1 MKKMMMILLLLPC
14 LLYAQQEPRNRY
26 GIIAG
31 YSLNTHTS
39 DFKRLPDCPSCSPG
53 YKEGSGS
60 GLYGG
65 IMMDI
70 PLSTGLF
77 LSGRLA
83 YHDMSGTLRS
93 TEKTTII
100 VGGIATDGA
109 FEHTL
114 ESTLGI
120 IGFEPSIG
128 MTLFD
133 NVRGNIGFSASY
145 LLTKEYAQV
154 ETIVQP
160 ADFGTFLN
168 PDGTDSRSRQR
179 NIFSGTLQEANS
191 ILLFAPVISLSY
203 LMPLNKEETFYL
215 QPELRYSL
223 GLSNIVNDQL
233 VNSWKVH
240 ALAFGIG
247 LSYSPRSTP
256 PKQEKYFKDYRIDT
270 VRVEKEIAAN
280 SYSRGMEKQSIETSE
295 NDAEILNTTIVRRI
309 DTLFIKKNYALQ
321 GSIIALGIDAAGNE
335 VQNPQFIIEE
345 YISNRLDPLLP
356 YVFFDDN
363 SATLPQRYNK
373 LNANEASTFS
383 INSLFRS
390 TTLELYYHLLNI
402 IGKRMTEQT
411 KATMTLVGC
420 NADQGAEKGNEELS
434 KNRASAVKNYLVK
447 VWNIDETRIQI
458 QSRNLPQKAST
469 PLNEPDK
476 IAENRRVEI
485 YSDNPKIM
493 EPIFIEKIDRSA
505 NPPTARFK
513 ISAQTDAPLVSWK
526 VQSYQKV
533 QTQYTFTQTGTAPMP
548 AYIDWVLAQDQKTI
562 PQSEEK
568 LISELSVEDSKGN
581 TKTIKANELNVTVKT
596 VQEKRTE
603 KLGDYEIERFS
614 LILFDFDKSSIEGN
628 NKGIIDFIK
637 GRIKENSTTEILGY
651 TDRTGNIDYNQKLSL
666 SRASSV
672 KQTLAKNDAVVTGV
686 GSRELL
692 FNNDIPEG
700 RFYCRT
706 VNVIVKTPV
715 Q

>member
-1 MKKMMMILLLLPC
+1 MKKMMVILLLLPC

-26 GIIAG
+26 GIIGG

-39 DFKRLPDCPSCSPG
+39 DFKKLPDCPSCSPG

-65 IMMDI
+65 IMVDI
-70 PLSTGLF
+70 PLSAGLF
-77 LSGRLA
+77 LSGRFV
-83 YHDMSGTLRS
+83 YQDISGTLRN

-100 VGGIATDGA
+100 VQSVATDGA

-133 NVRGNIGFSASY
+133 NFRGSIGFTASY
-145 LLTKEYAQV
+145 LLTKEYAQA

-160 ADFGTFLN
+160 ADFGTFIN

-179 NIFSGTLQEANS
+179 NVFSGTLQEANTM
-191 ILLFAPVISLSY
+191 LLFAPVVSLSY
-203 LMPLNKEETFYL
+203 LMPLNKEGTFHL
-215 QPELRYSL
+215 QPEIRYSL

-240 ALAFGIG
+240 TLAFGIG
-247 LSYSPRSTP
+247 VSYSPLSAPT
-256 PKQEKYFKDYRIDT
+256 KQEKYFEDYKIDT
-270 VRVEKEIAAN
+270 VRVEKEIVEN
-280 SYSRGMEKQSIETSE
+280 TYSRGTEKQSIERTE
-295 NDAEILNTTIVRRI
+295 NDIEIMSTKIVRRT
-309 DTLFIKKNYALQ
+309 DTLFIKKSYALQ
-321 GSIIALGIDAAGNE
+321 GSIVALGVDAAGKE

-356 YVFFDDN
+356 YIFFDEN
-363 SATLPQRYNK
+363 SATLPQRYSR
-373 LNANEASTFS
+373 LNANETSTFS

-390 TTLELYYHLLNI
+390 TTMELYYHVLNI
-402 IGKRMTEQT
+402 VGKRMTEQQKGT
-411 KATMTLVGC
+411 ITVVGC
-420 NADQGAEKGNEELS
+420 NADQGAEKGNESLS
-434 KNRASAVKNYLVK
+434 QQRAITVKEYLVK
-447 VWNIDETRIQI
+447 VWNIDKKRII
-458 QSRNLPQKAST
+458 VQSRNLPQKPST
-469 PLNEPDK
+469 PLTEPDK
-476 IAENRRVEI
+476 TAENRRVEI
-485 YSDNPKIM
+485 YTDNPKIT

-513 ISAQTDAPLVSWK
+513 MTAQTDAPLVSWK

-533 QTQYTFTQTGTAPMP
+533 QTQYTYMKTGTAPLP
-548 AYIDWVLAQDQKTI
+548 TSIDWVLAQDQKTI
-562 PQSEEK
+562 PQTEEQ
-568 LISELSVEDSKGN
+568 LISELSLEDSKGN

-603 KLGDYEIERFS
+603 KQGDYEIERFS

-637 GRIKENSTTEILGY
+637 GRIKENSQIEILGY
-651 TDRTGNIDYNQKLSL
+651 ADRTSNADYNQKLSL
-666 SRASSV
+666 SRAMSSR
-672 KQTLAKNDAVVTGV
+672 QSLGRNDAVVNGI
-686 GSRELL
+686 GSSELL
-692 FNNDIPEG
+692 FNNDVPEG

-706 VNVIVKTPV
+706 VNIIVKTPV
-715 Q
+715 K